1 MNMSTTLATIARI
14 TGPSREDRRVSRWN
28 PSPRRWTLPL
38 SAPCLGSIYEKAAD
52 LKSGKFVTEGNKKLR
67 PFHAENSMEACQSS
81 LTIPDPYPPPVHSLP
96 PGSPCCRHP
105 KIPRPFH
112 LQGFLPPALSL
123 FNKHG
128 TKACH
133 DPSDQ
138 CIWHWTVKSC
148 AFQL

>member
-1 MNMSTTLATIARI
+1 MESQSKAVNAPTERPLLGEHLWESCWFDLA
-14 TGPSREDRRVSRWN
+14 SSWV
-28 PSPRRWTLPL
+28 
-38 SAPCLGSIYEKAAD
+38 

-133 DPSDQ
+133 DPSDL

-148 AFQL
+148 AFQF